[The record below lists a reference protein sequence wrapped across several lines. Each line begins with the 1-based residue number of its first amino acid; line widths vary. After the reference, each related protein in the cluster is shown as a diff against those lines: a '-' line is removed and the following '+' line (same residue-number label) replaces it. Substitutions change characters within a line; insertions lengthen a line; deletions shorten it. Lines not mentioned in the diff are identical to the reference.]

1 MGRAECLGT
10 GLRLRGRRP
19 RDERVWEI
27 FDESDKCKMGCLKDK
42 KAVFPDF
49 LLSHKV
55 GICANRAE
63 ICKDMP
69 T

>member
-42 KAVFPDF
+42 KGGF
-49 LLSHKV
+49 S
-55 GICANRAE
+55 
-63 ICKDMP
+63 
-69 T
+69 